1 MKTAFTDVGHRI
13 SHNLSIIVILSHLKD
28 GPVYN
33 YNIVIIDDDHVILE
47 LLGII
52 LEDMISGEI
61 VSFSDS
67 NEALAYIKSDKMRSV
82 SLVICDWLMPDVSGL
97 DILAALRQQHKDCP
111 FLMVTGNATQKL
123 VVDAMRLGASDF
135 IVKPFVSSD
144 LSAKVERLIHDVSI
158 D

>member
-1 MKTAFTDVGHRI
+1 M
-13 SHNLSIIVILSHLKD
+13 
-28 GPVYN
+28 YN

-111 FLMVTGNATQKL
+111 FLMVTGNATKKL

-135 IVKPFVSSD
+135 IVKPFVTSD
-144 LSAKVERLIHDVSI
+144 LTSKVERLIHDVNI